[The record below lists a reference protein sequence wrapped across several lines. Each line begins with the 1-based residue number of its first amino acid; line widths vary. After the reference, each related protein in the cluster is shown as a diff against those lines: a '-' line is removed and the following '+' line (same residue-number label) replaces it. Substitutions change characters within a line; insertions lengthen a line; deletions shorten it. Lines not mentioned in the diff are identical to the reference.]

1 MARINI
7 SDNPNAQGTDSNDV
21 ITDTDNGR
29 RTFGLGGNDFIN
41 GFGGNDELFG
51 NLGRDTL
58 RGGTGSDTLYGGQ
71 DGDELSGGLDNDLI
85 FGNLGTD
92 DLTGDRGDD
101 RMFGGRD
108 NDRISGGDGDDFL
121 SGDGG
126 FDILRGGP
134 GRDTFVVQNELAT
147 NSFDHLFDFVLGEDK
162 IALGGGLSFNDLQI
176 STIPREVANNRANND
191 LLDRQF
197 APWSGAIAMNN
208 DRDLLIT
215 LRSTGRTIA
224 RVDNQQT
231 GQSQITPASLTA
243 ENFISI

>member
-1 MARINI
+1 MASIKI
-7 SDNPNAQGTDSNDV
+7 SADPNAQGTDSND
-21 ITDTDNGR
+21 IIDDTDNGR
-29 RTFGLGGNDFIN
+29 RTFGFGGNDFIN

-58 RGGTGSDTLYGGQ
+58 QGGAGSDTLYGGQ
-71 DGDELSGGLDNDLI
+71 DGDELSGGLDNDFI

-101 RMFGGRD
+101 RMFGGRE

-126 FDILRGGP
+126 FDILIGGA

-147 NSFDHLFDFVLGEDK
+147 NSFDHLMGFVPGEDK
-162 IALGGGLSFNDLQI
+162 IALGSGLSFNDLQI
-176 STIPREVANNRANND
+176 STITREANNMENNA

-197 APWSGAIAMNN
+197 APWSGSIAIQNSF
-208 DRDLLIT
+208 DLLIT
-215 LRSTGRTIA
+215 VRSTGRTIA
-224 RVDNQQT
+224 RLDNPVV
-231 GQSQITPASLTA
+231 GPKITPASVTA
-243 ENFISI
+243 ADFISI

>member
-7 SDNPNAQGTDSNDV
+7 SDNPNAQGTDSDDV

-29 RTFGLGGNDFIN
+29 RTFGFGGNDFIN

-58 RGGTGSDTLYGGQ
+58 QGGAGSDTLYGGQ

-126 FDILRGGP
+126 FDILTGGA

-147 NSFDHLFDFVLGEDK
+147 NSFDHLFDFVPGEDK
-162 IALGGGLSFNDLQI
+162 IALGSGLSFNDLQI
-176 STIPREVANNRANND
+176 STITREANNRENNA

-197 APWSGAIAMNN
+197 APWSGAIAIQNS
-208 DRDLLIT
+208 RDLLIT
-215 LRSTGRTIA
+215 VRSTGRTIA
-224 RVDNQQT
+224 RLDNQPV
-231 GQSQITPASLTA
+231 GFLITPASVTA
-243 ENFISI
+243 ADFISI